1 MELEV
6 LEGDAAV
13 PFQGPDAEIVSEEEP
28 RDDEELIAGGSRR
41 SASWPQIP
49 QQNVT
54 TPHVDASTQTN
65 KSSKMD
71 RLLGARDHVKQKLT
85 CAFSKGGCIHK

>member
-13 PFQGPDAEIVSEEEP
+13 PFQGPDTEEEP
-28 RDDEELIAGGSRR
+28 RDDKELIATGGSRR

-54 TPHVDASTQTN
+54 APHVDASTQTN

-85 CAFSKGGCIHK
+85 CAFSKEGCIHI